1 MEEEIKVSD
10 ITMSQVEAAWDTLMK
25 VTDAIDEGIQ
35 SGDEDGGVHQM
46 LAFMCVHHMIF
57 SPRFNATTKV
67 ALAKLESKVKDA
79 VSVAKPGGG
88 INFSLMPSGEKS

>member
-1 MEEEIKVSD
+1 MEEEIKVGG

-25 VTDAIDEGIQ
+25 ATDAIDEGIQ

-67 ALAKLESKVKDA
+67 ALAKLEAKVKESKPVA
-79 VSVAKPGGG
+79 EPERVS
-88 INFSLMPSGEKS
+88 FSLMPIGEKS